1 MGKLASANYSYQIDS
16 VEDIQRV
23 RQELSLQAGSGH
35 TRKSVRKYHVFIG
48 FLLEAAMAS
57 TLIQKPINFRQ
68 GNQPHEPDFVALCG
82 SKSTWFEITEAGHP
96 ADQREHTEFVRSQQ
110 ETILLGEHR
119 GRFAD
124 GVIDFAR
131 PWIGDILAAVE
142 LKTGDN
148 KLICQASPVDRHLLI
163 YPNSNNS
170 TLLDGEAEERKA
182 FVALRRALTLKHLTR
197 VMTVNDCRVHV
208 VGKHFVGFDVSGS
221 VRVKRKQFV
230 TDAARKLLERADRGE
245 RSVP

>member
-1 MGKLASANYSYQIDS
+1 MGKLASANSSYQIDS

-23 RQELSLQAGSGH
+23 HQELSLQAGSG
-35 TRKSVRKYHVFIG
+35 TRKSVRKYHVLIG

-68 GNQPHEPDFVALCG
+68 GNPSHEPDFVALCC

-96 ADQREHTEFVRSQQ
+96 ADQREHAEFVRSQH

-124 GVIDFAR
+124 GAVDLAR
-131 PWIGDILAAVE
+131 PWIEDILAAVE
-142 LKTGDN
+142 TCDN
-148 KLICQASPVDRHLLI
+148 KLICRASPVDRHLLI
-163 YPNSNNS
+163 YPNSNTS

-182 FVALRRALTLKHLTR
+182 FVALRRALALKHVTR

-208 VGKHFVGFDVSGS
+208 VGKHFVGFDVLGS

-230 TDAARKLLERADRGE
+230 TDAARTLLERADRGE
-245 RSVP
+245 SSVL